1 MRRPARVSGAQLPDS
16 GLYTI
21 LAVPE
26 YNYSSMGPQNPIPK
40 NKAPIFNSSREKA
53 ARRAVAPL
61 LGAVVLLGSARLC
74 SWALPRGP
82 EALI

>member
-40 NKAPIFNSSREKA
+40 NKAPILNWRD
-53 ARRAVAPL
+53 
-61 LGAVVLLGSARLC
+61 GN
-74 SWALPRGP
+74 
-82 EALI
+82 